1 MGAGTSATQMVFF
14 ISSVIIALSVVGAI
28 FMNVQSLSSAVIV
41 GSKTLSEQLKTD
53 ITVIND
59 PEIIPNSSGL
69 YYKFYVKNTGI
80 QELDTKYIS
89 VIIDGTVISDAALNK
104 TILEEGGQTWLTGD
118 VLEINTTTVSLAAGN
133 HKLRVITANG
143 IEDTFLFRTP

>member
-1 MGAGTSATQMVFF
+1 MGAGASATQMVFF
-14 ISSVIIALSVVGAI
+14 IASVIIALSVVGAI

-69 YYKFYVKNTGI
+69 YYKFYIKNIGI
-80 QELDTKYIS
+80 QELGTKYIT
-89 VIIDGTVISDAALNK
+89 VIIDGTIISDNALNK

-118 VLEINTTTVSLAAGN
+118 VLEINTTVSLAAGN
-133 HKLRVITANG
+133 HNLRVITANG
-143 IEDTFLFRTP
+143 IEDTFPFRT

>member
-1 MGAGTSATQMVFF
+1 MGAGASATQMVFF

-28 FMNVQSLSSAVIV
+28 FMNVQSLSSAVII

-59 PEIIPNSSGL
+59 PEMIPNPGGII
-69 YYKFYVKNTGI
+69 YTFYVKNTGV
-80 QELDTKYIS
+80 QDLGTKYIS
-89 VIIDGTVISDAALNK
+89 VIIDGTIILDNNLNK
-104 TILEEGGQTWLTGD
+104 TIIEGGQTWLTGD
-118 VLEINTTTVSLAAGN
+118 VLMINATVSLDPGN
-133 HKLRVITANG
+133 HNLRIITSNG

>member
-14 ISSVIIALSVVGAI
+14 ITSVIIALSVVGAI
-28 FMNVQSLSSAVIV
+28 FMNVQSLSSSMIV

-59 PEIIPNSSGL
+59 PEIIPNTSGQ

-80 QELDTKYIS
+80 QELDTNYITL
-89 VIIDGTVISDAALNK
+89 IIDGTMVTNLNK
-104 TILEEGGQTWLTGD
+104 TILEGGQTWLTGD
-118 VLEINTTTVSLAAGN
+118 VLMINATVPLAAGN
-133 HKLRVITANG
+133 HNLRVITANG
-143 IEDTFLFRTP
+143 IEDTFPFRT

>member
-1 MGAGTSATQMVFF
+1 MGAGSSATEMIFF

-28 FMNVQSLSSAVIV
+28 FMNVQSLSSSMIV

-80 QELDTKYIS
+80 QELGTKYIS
-89 VIIDGTVISDAALNK
+89 IIIDGTIISDAALNK
-104 TILEEGGQTWLTGD
+104 TILESGGQTWLTGD
-118 VLEINTTTVSLAAGN
+118 ILEINTTVSLPAGN
-133 HKLRVITANG
+133 HNFRVITTNG
-143 IEDTFLFRTP
+143 IEDTFLFRTT

>member
-59 PEIIPNSSGL
+59 PEIIPNSSRL
-69 YYKFYVKNTGI
+69 IHTFYVKNTGI
-80 QELDTKYIS
+80 QELDTNYITL
-89 VIIDGTVISDAALNK
+89 IIDGTMVTNLNK
-104 TILEEGGQTWLTGD
+104 TIQEGGQTWLTGD
-118 VLEINTTTVSLAAGN
+118 VLMINATVPLAAGN
-133 HKLRVITANG
+133 HNLRVITANG
-143 IEDTFLFRTP
+143 IEDTFPFRT

>member
-1 MGAGTSATQMVFF
+1 MGAGASATQMVFF
-14 ISSVIIALSVVGAI
+14 IASVIIALSVVGAI

-69 YYKFYVKNTGI
+69 YYKFYVKNIGI
-80 QELDTKYIS
+80 QELGTKYIT
-89 VIIDGTVISDAALNK
+89 VIIDGTIISDNALNK

-118 VLEINTTTVSLAAGN
+118 VLEINTTVSLSAGN
-133 HKLRVITANG
+133 HNLRVITANG
-143 IEDTFLFRTP
+143 IEDTFPFRT

>member
-1 MGAGTSATQMVFF
+1 MGAGASATQMVFF

-59 PEIIPNSSGL
+59 PEIIPNSSRL
-69 YYKFYVKNTGI
+69 IHTFYVKNTGI
-80 QELDTKYIS
+80 QELDTNYITL
-89 VIIDGTVISDAALNK
+89 IIDGTMVTNLNK
-104 TILEEGGQTWLTGD
+104 TILEGGQTWLTGD
-118 VLEINTTTVSLAAGN
+118 VLMINATVPLAAGN
-133 HKLRVITANG
+133 HNLRVITANG
-143 IEDTFLFRTP
+143 IEDTFPFRT